1 MKTYDAFELFYG
13 WGMKPS
19 KEAVAKLRQEI
30 DAGRLV
36 QHTVDSLGNVEYTFR
51 DGQDECRH
59 LTAMRERR
67 EPTLANVCE
76 AYFAG
81 LAV

>member
-1 MKTYDAFELFYG
+1 MKTYHAYELFYG
-13 WGMKPS
+13 WRLTPS
-19 KEAVAKLRQEI
+19 KQAVATLKEWI
-30 DAGRLV
+30 DTGRLIGH
-36 QHTVDSLGNVEYTFR
+36 QVDDLGNVEYTFT

-59 LTAMRERR
+59 LAVCRERR
-67 EPTLANVCE
+67 QPTVANVCE